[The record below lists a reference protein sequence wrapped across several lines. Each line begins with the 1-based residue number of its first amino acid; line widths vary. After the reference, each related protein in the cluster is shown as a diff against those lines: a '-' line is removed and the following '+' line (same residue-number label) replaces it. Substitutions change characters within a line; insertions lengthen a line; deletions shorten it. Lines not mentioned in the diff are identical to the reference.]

1 MRMTCIYIL
10 SPRNPVHA
18 FSYLHPLTPICPFP
32 FPRFFCIPPP
42 VHFPDQF
49 ELEQDNAFFDKDFGE
64 MKSSKKKDEQ
74 NPVYGEDFNFNIPT
88 LNNMELKVKV
98 MDDDV
103 GFDEELGSCKIKL
116 EKLDLGPEPIDVKRK
131 VDNNIFSPDAYV
143 FLKLSYTE

>member
-1 MRMTCIYIL
+1 MLRAHFIQL
-10 SPRNPVHA
+10 SHLYSIN
-18 FSYLHPLTPICPFP
+18 
-32 FPRFFCIPPP
+32 IPKSQ
-42 VHFPDQF
+42 QF

-64 MKSSKKKDEQ
+64 MKSTKKKNEQ

-103 GFDEELGSCKIKL
+103 GPDEELGSCKIKL
-116 EKLDLGPEPIDVKRK
+116 EKLDLGPEPIDIKRK

-143 FLKLSYTE
+143 FLKLSYTA

>member
-1 MRMTCIYIL
+1 MRIYTFAFTQGKSL
-10 SPRNPVHA
+10 SPYI
-18 FSYLHPLTPICPFP
+18 SLTPIPQ
-32 FPRFFCIPPP
+32 
-42 VHFPDQF
+42 QF

-64 MKSSKKKDEQ
+64 MKSTKKKNEQ

-103 GFDEELGSCKIKL
+103 GPDEELGSCKIKL